1 MNSNKKAKARREA
14 QVKKTAQTKRILTTG
29 VGIGML
35 FVGLWAGLT
44 LQSAF
49 AANTCGGSDEALEAY
64 LEESQAR
71 EVTLLKTAQ
80 EGRVKAVLYE
90 REDLGGCIALFQKHL
105 FGLRWSYDGMN
116 GFSDDGL
123 HLTGSWNEGGFGG
136 SKCEITVYGDNR
148 GGEVNAY
155 AVTDAGE
162 TVARED
168 LESDYILDIY
178 ILDGATELPRTLVQ
192 YDDTGAELE

>member
-14 QVKKTAQTKRILTTG
+14 QAKKTAQTKRILTTG

-44 LQSAF
+44 LQAAF
-49 AANTCGGSDEALEAY
+49 GTGTCGGSDEALERY
-64 LEESQAR
+64 LEKSQDRA
-71 EVTLLKTAQ
+71 VTVLKPAQ

-90 REDLGGCIALFQKHL
+90 REDLGGCIAVFQRRL
-105 FGLRWSYDGMN
+105 FGLRWAYDGMN

-148 GGEVNAY
+148 DGEVDAY

-162 TVARED
+162 TVAREN

-178 ILDGATELPRTLVQ
+178 ILDGATEMPRTLAQ
-192 YDDTGAELE
+192 YDDSGRELE